1 MAISHEE
8 FVQAAPR
15 PAFLFEFSTLPI
27 PLEVSRSVAMLWPH
41 VIDAQGI
48 QPRKRDVLPRESK
61 GRFVLKKFLQTPDI
75 VRRLNVVHHGKK
87 NTADGVAQGDGFGD
101 APAVDADWMFC
112 VRVDVN
118 EMLDGV
124 RRTVLAG
131 FYSDFIQV
139 AEAANHQ
146 GFRVLNENFAVKAVH
161 DLMVKLQRSDQR
173 CRWLMGCGISDRP
186 VVLQAQQKAT
196 CFAVQ
201 RRKRD

>member
-1 MAISHEE
+1 MSISHEQ
-8 FVQAAPR
+8 FVQTAPR

-48 QPRKRDVLPRESK
+48 QPRKRDVLPREAK

-75 VRRLNVVHHGKK
+75 TRRLNIVHHGKK
-87 NTADGVAQGDGFGD
+87 NPADGVAQGDGFGD

-124 RRTVLAG
+124 RCTVLAG
-131 FYSDFIQV
+131 FHSDFIQV
-139 AEAANHQ
+139 AETANDQ
-146 GFRVLNENFAVKAVH
+146 GFRVLNEDFTVKAVH
-161 DLMVKLQRSDQR
+161 DLMVKFQGFDQR
-173 CRWLMGCGISDRP
+173 CCWLMGCGISD
-186 VVLQAQQKAT
+186 
-196 CFAVQ
+196 
-201 RRKRD
+201 